1 MINTQYSQEELTLS
15 NKVLSKLLEHTEKK
29 IENRKKI
36 GKKTFLGEQNAWALK
51 VALDVNNMMMGTD
64 HTNIDL

>member
-51 VALDVNNMMMGTD
+51 VALDVNNMMIGTD